1 MLKNI
6 DQDSLLNAFFL
17 SILATAGLFYVNL
30 GGSFLSAF
38 VDGLQIQR
46 DSAGFIVSANKY
58 GAAFGGLL
66 AAIFIKKLS
75 WRKSSYLLLITLIII
90 DIFSSL
96 ITNADFLILVRFI
109 HGTVGGFLVGIGLSV
124 IARTSFPDRVF
135 GMLMVVQYSF
145 GSIGIFTV
153 PRLVDIFGYG
163 AVFFVLISFSL
174 MTLLILPLIPELKVK
189 SSQANVK
196 GELSLEAKILL
207 SICLISLFLF
217 QASNMGV
224 ADFAF
229 ELGKD
234 INLSNNEISNLLTVA
249 NIISISGG
257 ALAYVVATKYGRT
270 LPLLF
275 GFLIAA
281 IFTFMLNFSEN
292 ISIYFIANT
301 ITGITWG
308 FVIPYLL
315 GLAATFDKYGQ
326 MAALAGF
333 VSKIGLASG
342 PLVASFLIIDY
353 GFSTIINLAACGLF
367 FGCLLAV
374 YASSKSEKI
383 TYE

>member
-6 DQDSLLNAFFL
+6 SQDSLINAFFL
-17 SILATAGLFYVNL
+17 SILATAGIFYVNL

-38 VDGLQIQR
+38 VDGLNIPR

-75 WRKSSYLLLITLIII
+75 WRKSSYILLIMLIII
-90 DIFSSL
+90 DILSSL
-96 ITNADFLILVRFI
+96 IPNENLLILIRFF

-124 IARTSFPDRVF
+124 IARTSFPDKVF

-153 PRLVDIFGYG
+153 PRLVEIFGYG
-163 AVFFVLISFSL
+163 AVFFVLITFSL
-174 MTLLILPLIPELKVK
+174 MTLLILPFIPNLKEK
-189 SSQANVK
+189 SAQVTYARNM
-196 GELSLEAKILL
+196 SLNSKILL
-207 SICLISLFLF
+207 SLCLISLFLF

-234 INLSNNEISNLLTVA
+234 INLSNNEISNLLTIA

-257 ALAYVVATKYGRT
+257 ALAYLIATRYGRT

-275 GFLIAA
+275 GFLIASL
-281 IFTFMLNFSEN
+281 FTYLLNFSEN

-301 ITGITWG
+301 VTGITWG

-333 VSKIGLASG
+333 ISKVGLASG
-342 PLVASFLIIDY
+342 PLIASFLIIDY
-353 GFSTIINLAACGLF
+353 GFTTIINSASFGLLL
-367 FGCLLAV
+367 GCLLAV
-374 YASSKSEKI
+374 YVSSKSNKR

>member
-1 MLKNI
+1 MLKDIN
-6 DQDSLLNAFFL
+6 QDSLLNAFFL
-17 SILATAGLFYVNL
+17 SVLATAGLFYVNL

-38 VDGLQIQR
+38 VDGLNIER
-46 DSAGFIVSANKY
+46 DAAGFIVSANKY

-66 AAIFIKKLS
+66 AAIFIRRII
-75 WRKSSYLLLITLIII
+75 WRQSAFLLLFVLISI
-90 DIFSSL
+90 DIISSQ
-96 ITNADFLILVRFI
+96 INNANLLILIRFF
-109 HGTVGGFLVGIGLSV
+109 HGSVGGFLVGIGLSV

-153 PRLVDIFGYG
+153 PRLVDSFGYG
-163 AVFFVLISFSL
+163 AVFFVLITFSL
-174 MTLLILPLIPELKVK
+174 MTLFILPLIPDPQEK
-189 SSQANVK
+189 SETINKS
-196 GELSLEAKILL
+196 GTLSLQSKFLL
-207 SICLISLFLF
+207 AICLLSLFLF
-217 QASNMGV
+217 QSSNMGV

-234 INLSNNEISNLLTVA
+234 INLNNNEISNLLTIA

-257 ALAYVVATKYGRT
+257 AFAYIIATRFGRT
-270 LPLLF
+270 IPLLF

-281 IFTFMLNFSEN
+281 LFTNLLNFSEN
-292 ISIYFIANT
+292 ITIYFIANS

-342 PLVASFLIIDY
+342 PLIASLLIIDY
-353 GFSTIINLAACGLF
+353 GFKAIINLATFGLLL
-367 FGCLLAV
+367 GCILAV
-374 YASSKSEKI
+374 YASNQSSKLK
-383 TYE
+383 YE